1 VLRARPRRVPH
12 RADREADTGTDAV
25 AADDDRKVELVR
37 RSFAALGARD
47 LDALGEIYVPDVDWR
62 PLTGT
67 RVESDGYRGHGGV
80 AAYFEEIEPIW
91 DQVAP
96 HGESYHVHGD
106 QVIVIGSCHIRGH
119 GSGIETQSPM
129 AWVITVQEDRI
140 VAHHAFATAEEA
152 LEHAGVASSR

>member
-1 VLRARPRRVPH
+1 M
-12 RADREADTGTDAV
+12 
-25 AADDDRKVELVR
+25 
-37 RSFAALGARD
+37 
-47 LDALGEIYVPDVDWR
+47 
-62 PLTGT
+62 
-67 RVESDGYRGHGGV
+67 

-91 DQVAP
+91 DEVAP

-129 AWVITVQEDRI
+129 AWVITVHDDMI